1 MKPNNFLKQMRGD
14 SMLFFNKKPKYLV
27 FDNKT
32 NRELVRINEI
42 AYVKTIDWNND
53 FFINISLINGSLL
66 EFVSSSEEIRDK
78 TYEKIKNI
86 LIDQL

>member
-1 MKPNNFLKQMRGD
+1 
-14 SMLFFNKKPKYLV
+14 MLFFNKKPKYLV

>member
-1 MKPNNFLKQMRGD
+1 MRGD

-42 AYVKTIDWNND
+42 AHVKTINWNND
-53 FFINISLINGSLL
+53 FFIDISLINGSLL
-66 EFVSSSEEIRDK
+66 EYKCLSKEIRDK

-86 LIDQL
+86 LIN